1 VKSGYFP
8 NLRHGARGGNANAAQ
23 AFEHCNAA
31 CWTTDEIMLNGG
43 LGCWHG
49 ELPELDGLNCLDCH
63 TIVANLIAT
72 AL

>member
-1 VKSGYFP
+1 MP
-8 NLRHGARGGNANAAQ
+8 AQ
-23 AFEHCNAA
+23 AFGQCNAA
-31 CWTTDEIMLNGG
+31 RWTTDAIMLNGG

-49 ELPELDGLNCLDCH
+49 ELPELNGPNCLDCH